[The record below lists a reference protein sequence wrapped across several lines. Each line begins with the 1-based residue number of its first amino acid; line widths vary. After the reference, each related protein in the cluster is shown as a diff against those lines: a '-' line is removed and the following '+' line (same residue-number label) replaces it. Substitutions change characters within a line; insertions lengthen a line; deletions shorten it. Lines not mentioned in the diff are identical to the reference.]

1 MRLRLGRLI
10 MSFSSAY
17 VFINSPISSRE
28 IAVFLKMGHISEN
41 FSLKWS
47 GTWMSH
53 STQPNNVSFLIA
65 SRIVCSVIVCT
76 LSKGRRRR
84 AASNEALQ
92 LFVGLFHGS
101 PLALPTFYQIE
112 SLLTDISTVS
122 ARLFQQ
128 LFHRFITLR
137 VDFFAL
143 VQLAVVPV
151 PITTYMYKKI

>member
-1 MRLRLGRLI
+1 MTFVTKKNLYSKRTCKPCSKYHFSRGVANRIFSPIILPMRLRLGRLI

-17 VFINSPISSRE
+17 VFINSSISSRE

-76 LSKGRRRR
+76 LSKGHRRR
-84 AASNEALQ
+84 AAMKRCN
-92 LFVGLFHGS
+92 
-101 PLALPTFYQIE
+101 
-112 SLLTDISTVS
+112 SLLVFFMARHSHSQHST
-122 ARLFQQ
+122 RLNPC
-128 LFHRFITLR
+128 LR
-137 VDFFAL
+137 
-143 VQLAVVPV
+143 
-151 PITTYMYKKI
+151 I